1 MGQSQFADAVTVV
14 PAVAV
19 KPEPRDVCTGFSGD
33 EPALQG
39 QAVGGLDAD
48 VFVIQI
54 DVVGRVQ
61 QLCHREEYEPLFQ
74 LGPKHDEGHSI
85 GDRRPDGKADQEP
98 TDAPNHGISHRR
110 YLSYSV
116 E

>member
-1 MGQSQFADAVTVV
+1 MGALFRRTALAFAVPPVIEDKYVDASPVMGQSQFADAVTVV
-14 PAVAV
+14 PAVPV

-33 EPALQG
+33 EPALQD

-61 QLCHREEYEPLFQ
+61 QLCHREEYEPLF
-74 LGPKHDEGHSI
+74 
-85 GDRRPDGKADQEP
+85 
-98 TDAPNHGISHRR
+98 
-110 YLSYSV
+110 
-116 E
+116 